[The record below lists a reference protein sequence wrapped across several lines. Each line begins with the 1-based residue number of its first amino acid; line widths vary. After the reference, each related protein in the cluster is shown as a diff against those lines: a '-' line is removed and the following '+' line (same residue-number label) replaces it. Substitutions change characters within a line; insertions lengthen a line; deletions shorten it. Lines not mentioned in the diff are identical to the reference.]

1 MKRPRLVRLLVGHR
15 REAAVSALEV
25 LALDDSAWRRFVA
38 AQPMATCFHQPE
50 WARTIAD
57 AYRYSAFVVAHREPS
72 GDILSGLPLVEVR
85 RPSGTRRWV
94 CLPFSDECTSLAV
107 PSHSAETIVRQADQ
121 LRREQGVAELQV
133 RSDLGHGLGTA
144 ELVAVTHTAVL
155 TAPRDGEPAL
165 PRTRASVRR
174 HVATARRSGVQVRF
188 ADRAEDLTQTYYRL
202 HLQTRR
208 RQGVPVQPRRYFQLL
223 WDRMILPGQG
233 FVLLAAVEGRAV
245 AGAVFLLGG
254 ATVTYMYGASDPASW
269 ALRPN
274 HAVMSTAMAWA
285 TDHGYSSFD
294 FGRTDL
300 DNVGLRR
307 FKESWGAVERPLRY
321 TTFSRDVGYDRG
333 RRAAQ
338 LLSPVIRHCPSF
350 VCRGLGEVLYRYAG

>member
-1 MKRPRLVRLLVGHR
+1 MKRARQVRLLVGHR
-15 REAAVSALEV
+15 REATVPALEV
-25 LALDDSAWRRFVA
+25 LALEDSAWRRFVA

-57 AYRYSAFVVAHREPS
+57 SYRYPAFVVAHRDAS
-72 GDILSGLPLVEVR
+72 GDIVSGLPLVEVR
-85 RPSGTRRWV
+85 GPSGRRRWV
-94 CLPFSDECTSLAV
+94 CLPFSDECAPLAV
-107 PSHSAETIVRQADQ
+107 PGHSAETIVRQADA
-121 LRREQGVAELQV
+121 LRRQRGVAELQV
-133 RSDLGHGLGTA
+133 RSDLGHGVGSA
-144 ELVAVTHTAVL
+144 ELVAVTHTAAL
-155 TAPRDGEPAL
+155 RAPRDGEPAL

-188 ADRAEDLTQTYYRL
+188 AESAEDLVQTYYRL
-202 HLQTRR
+202 HVETRR

-223 WDRMILPGQG
+223 WDRMILPGRG
-233 FVLLAAVEGRAV
+233 FVVLADADGRAV
-245 AGAVFLLGG
+245 AGGVYLLGG
-254 ATVTYMYGASDPASW
+254 ATVTYKYGASDPASW

-274 HAVMSTAMAWA
+274 HAVMSTAIAWA

-300 DNVGLRR
+300 DNVGLRQ

-321 TTFSRDVGYDRG
+321 TAFSRHVGYDRG
-333 RRAAQ
+333 RRATQ
-338 LLSPVIRHCPSF
+338 VLSPVIRHCPAF